1 MPFSFIILFILFKK
15 SILHSGRIIASP
27 VSDGR
32 AIIKKGII
40 MKETME
46 NLSEAVTE
54 AVSESISFD
63 GYNMAAK
70 APNANV
76 VFGIIGIVLLFAA
89 IIAVIVVIKRK
100 HFGSGFALFGGIA
113 TYLVFNYFTGSIIAT
128 LLFSGPLKGYVLKEG
143 GNTTITSSGIF
154 ILVYTFIGSV
164 IPILG
169 RMLSNKSFAYRV
181 KTFGQNFSFGQG
193 IACTQAVFTMS
204 TLFQMVASMVIINRS
219 GLETLVSGAKTQAD
233 ANMMLD
239 SAMDLI
245 NYKTYALVVL
255 IITALILI
263 VYQLAITVPLF
274 ALSEHKIKGG
284 WYGMVFGSYIA
295 IEAFHYMC
303 ERKVINEIVQFLL
316 TAVVVAVVSYF
327 CYKIYVKFYKSEER
341 DLDKEKEERDKKIA
355 AAKKMP
361 KFENLSNL

>member
-1 MPFSFIILFILFKK
+1 MLALSAMTGLLSRKELFMGATTEAL
-15 SILHSGRIIASP
+15 
-27 VSDGR
+27 
-32 AIIKKGII
+32 
-40 MKETME
+40 T
-46 NLSEAVTE
+46 EAVTE
-54 AVSESISFD
+54 AATEPISFE

-70 APNANV
+70 APNINI
-76 VFGIIGIVLLFAA
+76 VFGIIGLVLLFAA

-100 HFGSGFALFGGIA
+100 HNGSGFALFGGIA
-113 TYLVFNYFTGSIIAT
+113 TYLVFNYFTVSIVIT
-128 LLFSGPLKGYVLKEG
+128 LLFSGPLKRFVDKTDTS
-143 GNTTITSSGIF
+143 TTITSTGIF
-154 ILVYTFIGSV
+154 ILVYTIVGSI

-233 ANMMLD
+233 ADMMME

-245 NYKTYALVVL
+245 NFKTYALVVL

-263 VYQLAITVPLF
+263 VYQLAITIPLF

-284 WYGMVFGSYIA
+284 WYGMIFGSYLA
-295 IEAFHYMC
+295 IEAFRYMC
-303 ERKVINEIVQFLL
+303 ERELINEIAQFLL
-316 TAVVVAVVSYF
+316 TLAVVAVVTYF
-327 CYKIYVKFYKSEER
+327 CHQIYKKLYKSEER